1 MAMTVMLNNLFGK
14 TLRDQRWALPGWGI
28 GLVLLALYLAYIFPF
43 VNRAAEMMKVLETL
57 PPAIKNLVGKS
68 EFMATPEGFFNLQPF
83 SILLPLL
90 FIIFAIARGS
100 DATAGEEE
108 RGTLDLLL
116 ANPLPR
122 RRLVVEKSLAHG
134 AVLFMFSVVFWLAM
148 IGCTRLFGISL
159 HAGRLAAVIFSC
171 WLLGMIFYALALACG
186 CWRGKKKFSIGVSGG
201 LAMITFLINAY
212 APMVESLRPWR
223 VLSPFYFYNGYNV
236 LGNGLI
242 PSHALLLAGLAA
254 FFFSAALFFFSRRD
268 LSS

>member
-1 MAMTVMLNNLFGK
+1 MLDNLFWK
-14 TLRDQRWALPGWGI
+14 TLRDQRGALLGWSI
-28 GLVLLALYLAYIFPF
+28 GLVLLSLYLAYIYPF
-43 VNRAAEMMKVLETL
+43 VHRAAAMLKILDSL
-57 PPAIKNLVGKS
+57 PPVIKNLVGKS

-90 FIIFAIARGS
+90 FIIFAVARGS

-122 RRLVVEKSLAHG
+122 RRLVVEKSLAHST
-134 AVLFMFSVVFWLAM
+134 ALFMFSVVFWLAM
-148 IGCTRLFGISL
+148 IGCTRLFGITL

-171 WLLGMIFYALALACG
+171 WLLGMTFYALALACG

-212 APMVESLRPWR
+212 APMVASLRPWR
-223 VLSPFYFYNGYNV
+223 ILSPFYFYNGNNV

-242 PSHALLLAGLAA
+242 PAHALLLALLAA
-254 FFFSAALFFFSRRD
+254 FFFLAAVFAFGRRD